1 MKHIRY
7 TIALYLIVCDSST
20 SAYIACHQQIF
31 TTYIQIFT
39 TNKHLPWN
47 FYHDIRK
54 NDDYK
59 KNEKY
64 PPLRI
69 LVLIFDQDSLRKIT
83 FTLTK

>member
-1 MKHIRY
+1 M
-7 TIALYLIVCDSST
+7 ASCN
-20 SAYIACHQQIF
+20 HQQIF

-39 TNKHLPWN
+39 TKKHQPLN